1 MKTTAASLFVALAV
15 LLGGACGGE
24 SDPEEAATALTENGT
39 TSGAEPPT
47 GTTPTATGAG
57 EITIDLAEQNDSGQ
71 TGSATLRAS
80 GDESFDVLIEMSP
93 PAKFPGDSQNA
104 HIHEVSCA
112 EYAAM
117 KGFTERLETVVDWL
131 SNLAKGR
138 STTTV
143 RQPLSERADG
153 TFSINVH
160 EQNAPYTVVAC
171 GDIPKR

>member
-1 MKTTAASLFVALAV
+1 MKTTAAIVFVALAV
-15 LLGGACGGE
+15 LFGGACGGE
-24 SDPEEAATALTENGT
+24 SNAEEAGTALTENGT
-39 TSGAEPPT
+39 TSGAEPQ
-47 GTTPTATGAG
+47 TTTSTATGAG
-57 EITIDLAEQNDSGQ
+57 EVTIDLAEQNDSGQ

-93 PAKFPGDSQNA
+93 PAKFPGNSQNA

-143 RQPLSERADG
+143 QQPLSERADG

-160 EQNAPYTVVAC
+160 EQNTPYTVVAC